1 MLALERR
8 IVKVWAP
15 GHCVDSIFAAV

>member
-1 MLALERR
+1 ML

-15 GHCVDSIFAAV
+15 NFKRLT